1 MRFNRHGTDRFPEVA
16 GDFSDQLSIQVIG
29 DAAERFVHIAWRDD
43 IVRQRHGDIERRQG
57 VVGRI
62 IGYGVLESV
71 IRDNIGISNLFCTSA
86 IVIDRNPF
94 NQCIGE
100 RVLDTAVVGISVFK

>member
-1 MRFNRHGTDRFPEVA
+1 MCIRDRHGTDRFPEVA

-29 DAAERFVHIAWRDD
+29 DAAERFVHIARRDD

-62 IGYGVLESV
+62 IGSV
-71 IRDNIGISNLFCTSA
+71 SYTH
-86 IVIDRNPF
+86 
-94 NQCIGE
+94 
-100 RVLDTAVVGISVFK
+100 LDVYKRQSLADA